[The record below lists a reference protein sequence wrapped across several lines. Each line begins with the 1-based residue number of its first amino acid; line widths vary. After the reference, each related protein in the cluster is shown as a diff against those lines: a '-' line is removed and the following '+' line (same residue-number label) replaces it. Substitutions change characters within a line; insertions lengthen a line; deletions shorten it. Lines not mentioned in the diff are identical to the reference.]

1 MDRESERE
9 ADTKE
14 TTACWSGR
22 KDVDSRQARD
32 EHIQSYSNMFGTRT
46 MELPINL

>member
-1 MDRESERE
+1 MREKRIP
-9 ADTKE
+9 E
-14 TTACWSGR
+14 TTACWGGR